1 LIWRGMRNMLSHS
14 SPVIAMEINFSALKA
29 GGFSLDAFSEEIEVE
44 GYTTICEITSS
55 RIFGGVKLSPVDIVD
70 IRRERGLLIE
80 VLMARP
86 NSPGFQ
92 RIRSLIK

>member
-1 LIWRGMRNMLSHS
+1 
-14 SPVIAMEINFSALKA
+14 MEINFSAMKA

-44 GYTTICEITSS
+44 GYTTICEIMSS
-55 RIFGGVKLSPVDIVD
+55 RIFGGVKLSPVDI
-70 IRRERGLLIE
+70 RRERGLLIE
-80 VLMARP
+80 VLMVRP